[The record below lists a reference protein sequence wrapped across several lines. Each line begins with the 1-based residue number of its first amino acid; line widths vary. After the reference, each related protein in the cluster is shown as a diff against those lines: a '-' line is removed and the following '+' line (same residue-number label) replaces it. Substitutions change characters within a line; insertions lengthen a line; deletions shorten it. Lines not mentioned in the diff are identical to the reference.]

1 MPLPSPEVGLVI
13 SYSYLWKSDADRG
26 HDEGTKNRPC
36 AIILMTK
43 DNEGDTLVT
52 VVPITHSQPKN
63 ADDGI
68 EIPQQTK
75 KRLGLDEARSWIM
88 ISELNRFV
96 WPGPDLRPISRDEP
110 ERFAYGVL
118 PPKLFWLL
126 RDKLIINAKKSRV
139 KTVER
144 D

>member
-1 MPLPSPEVGLVI
+1 MI
-13 SYSYLWKSDADRG
+13 
-26 HDEGTKNRPC
+26 
-36 AIILMTK
+36 K

-68 EIPQQTK
+68 EIPQETK
-75 KRLGLDEARSWIM
+75 KRLGLDQARSWIM

-118 PPKLFWLL
+118 PPKLFRLL

-139 KTVER
+139 KTVVR

>member
-13 SYSYLWKSDADRG
+13 SYSYLWKSDDDRG
-26 HDEGTKNRPC
+26 RDEGTKNRPC
-36 AIILMTK
+36 AIIVIIK

-75 KRLGLDEARSWIM
+75 KRLGLDQARS
-88 ISELNRFV
+88 
-96 WPGPDLRPISRDEP
+96 
-110 ERFAYGVL
+110 
-118 PPKLFWLL
+118 
-126 RDKLIINAKKSRV
+126 
-139 KTVER
+139 
-144 D
+144 